1 MRFSWKPWGVS
12 PMRDLSGTGQ
22 VYRFTLS
29 QLLKSRANRVTLII
43 MVLLAAVSM
52 PLTALLGGETPETSD
67 TAGLTSVRVD
77 NRTDLVLDFSGDA
90 YWADTDF
97 SADAGEPDAVVTIT
111 GDETGYQVAVNGGE
125 TADAGE
131 LSQLAETARQAVRD
145 ACLQAAGLSSRQLE
159 ALTASTGEE
168 DSHEEGFWVQYGYS
182 ILAMIL
188 CLMSASYVIRA
199 VVEEK
204 DSRLVELLLVSVKPM
219 ALLAGKILAVMAFTF
234 GWLLA
239 MLAGLGVSC
248 GLTAGLMGP
257 GVLQKQL
264 SGLLAAVPRVQEDL
278 WQAAGVL
285 LVLLV
290 SNLVIFILH
299 GIKPRTHRGGSV
311 LSLLSSLVK
320 YVAGI
325 IIVCQSLSL
334 LGVNVGTII
343 ASVGV
348 LALVVGFSA
357 ESLIADVVIGAFM
370 LLENQYNVGDIVEV
384 NGFRGVV
391 TKIGIRTTSITDGGG
406 NVKIINNSEM
416 KNILNRSDNNSW
428 SVSDISIPYET
439 DLEKLEAQLP
449 ALLEEIFRAR
459 GDVMLD
465 TPQYLGVQTLDASGI
480 VLRFW
485 VKVAEKN
492 IYAGARALNR
502 ELLLGFRR
510 LGVECPFPQ
519 MDVHMK

>member
-1 MRFSWKPWGVS
+1 
-12 PMRDLSGTGQ
+12 MRDLSGTGQ

-67 TAGLTSVRVD
+67 TAGLASVRVD
-77 NRTDLVLDFSGDA
+77 NRTDLALDFSGDA

-97 SADAGEPDAVVTIT
+97 SAGAGEPDAVVTIT
-111 GDETGYQVAVNGGE
+111 GDETGYQVAVVGSE
-125 TADAGE
+125 SADAGE

-145 ACLQAAGLSSRQLE
+145 ACLRAAGLSSRQLE

-168 DSHEEGFWVQYGYS
+168 DSHEDGFWVQYGYS

-219 ALLAGKILAVMAFTF
+219 ALLTGKILAVMAFTF

-278 WQAAGVL
+278 WQVAGVL

-290 SNLVIFILH
+290 SLGLGYLTMSLI
-299 GIKPRTHRGGSV
+299 GG
-311 LSLLSSLVK
+311 
-320 YVAGI
+320 VAGACCSGMEEAGEATGP
-325 IIVCQSLSL
+325 VML
-334 LGVNVGTII
+334 LTMAGYL
-343 ASVGV
+343 ASC
-348 LALVVGFSA
+348 VVGAVPSGPVAVFST
-357 ESLIADVVIGAFM
+357 LCPVV
-370 LLENQYNVGDIVEV
+370 
-384 NGFRGVV
+384 
-391 TKIGIRTTSITDGGG
+391 SIFCAPVQFAGG
-406 NVKIINNSEM
+406 NVSIW
-416 KNILNRSDNNSW
+416 LVLASW
-428 SVSDISIPYET
+428 AIQAAVIWG
-439 DLEKLEAQLP
+439 
-449 ALLEEIFRAR
+449 LL
-459 GDVMLD
+459 
-465 TPQYLGVQTLDASGI
+465 TLASR
-480 VLRFW
+480 V
-485 VKVAEKN
+485 
-492 IYAGARALNR
+492 YAGLIVHRGSRVKLR
-502 ELLLGFRR
+502 ELMSMAKGGAVR
-510 LGVECPFPQ
+510 
-519 MDVHMK
+519 

>member
-1 MRFSWKPWGVS
+1 
-12 PMRDLSGTGQ
+12 MRDLSGTGQ

-67 TAGLTSVRVD
+67 TAGLASVRVD
-77 NRTDLVLDFSGDA
+77 NRTDLVLDFSGEA

-111 GDETGYQVAVNGGE
+111 GDETGYQVAVVGSE

-145 ACLQAAGLSSRQLE
+145 ACLRAAGLSSRQLE

-168 DSHEEGFWVQYGYS
+168 DSHEDGFWVQYGYS

-239 MLAGLGVSC
+239 MLAGFGVSC

-278 WQAAGVL
+278 WQAAGML

-290 SNLVIFILH
+290 SLGLGYLTMSLI
-299 GIKPRTHRGGSV
+299 GG
-311 LSLLSSLVK
+311 
-320 YVAGI
+320 VAGACCSGMEEAGEATGP
-325 IIVCQSLSL
+325 VML
-334 LGVNVGTII
+334 LTMAGYL
-343 ASVGV
+343 ASC
-348 LALVVGFSA
+348 VVGAVPSGPVAVFST
-357 ESLIADVVIGAFM
+357 LCPVV
-370 LLENQYNVGDIVEV
+370 
-384 NGFRGVV
+384 
-391 TKIGIRTTSITDGGG
+391 SIFCAPVQFAGG
-406 NVKIINNSEM
+406 NVSFW
-416 KNILNRSDNNSW
+416 LVLASW
-428 SVSDISIPYET
+428 AIQAAVIWG
-439 DLEKLEAQLP
+439 
-449 ALLEEIFRAR
+449 LL
-459 GDVMLD
+459 
-465 TPQYLGVQTLDASGI
+465 TLASR
-480 VLRFW
+480 V
-485 VKVAEKN
+485 
-492 IYAGARALNR
+492 YAGLIVHRGSRVKLR
-502 ELLLGFRR
+502 ELMSMAKGGAVR
-510 LGVECPFPQ
+510 
-519 MDVHMK
+519 

>member
-77 NRTDLVLDFSGDA
+77 NRTDLALDFSGDT

-97 SADAGEPDAVVTIT
+97 SAGAGESDAVVTIT
-111 GDETGYQVAVNGGE
+111 GDETGYQVAVVGSE

-239 MLAGLGVSC
+239 MLAGFGVSC
-248 GLTAGLMGP
+248 GLTAGLMGS

-290 SNLVIFILH
+290 SLGLGYLTMSLI
-299 GIKPRTHRGGSV
+299 GG
-311 LSLLSSLVK
+311 
-320 YVAGI
+320 VAGACCSGMEDAGEATGP
-325 IIVCQSLSL
+325 VML
-334 LGVNVGTII
+334 LTMAGYL
-343 ASVGV
+343 ASC
-348 LALVVGFSA
+348 VVGAVPSGPVAVFST
-357 ESLIADVVIGAFM
+357 LCP
-370 LLENQYNVGDIVEV
+370 IV
-384 NGFRGVV
+384 
-391 TKIGIRTTSITDGGG
+391 SIFCAPVQFAGG
-406 NVKIINNSEM
+406 NVSFW
-416 KNILNRSDNNSW
+416 LVLASW
-428 SVSDISIPYET
+428 AIQAAVIWG
-439 DLEKLEAQLP
+439 
-449 ALLEEIFRAR
+449 LL
-459 GDVMLD
+459 
-465 TPQYLGVQTLDASGI
+465 TLASR
-480 VLRFW
+480 V
-485 VKVAEKN
+485 
-492 IYAGARALNR
+492 YAGLIVHRGSRVKLR
-502 ELLLGFRR
+502 ELMSMAKGGAVR
-510 LGVECPFPQ
+510 
-519 MDVHMK
+519 

>member
-1 MRFSWKPWGVS
+1 
-12 PMRDLSGTGQ
+12 MRDLSGTGQ

-77 NRTDLVLDFSGDA
+77 NRTDLILDFSGDA

-97 SADAGEPDAVVTIT
+97 SADAGEPDAVVTVT
-111 GDETGYQVAVNGGE
+111 GDETGYQGAVVGSE
-125 TADAGE
+125 SAHAGE

-168 DSHEEGFWVQYGYS
+168 DSHEAGFWVQYGYS

-239 MLAGLGVSC
+239 MLAGFGVSC
-248 GLTAGLMGP
+248 GLTAGLMGS

-290 SNLVIFILH
+290 SLGLGYLTMSLI
-299 GIKPRTHRGGSV
+299 GG
-311 LSLLSSLVK
+311 
-320 YVAGI
+320 VAGACCSGMEDAGEATGP
-325 IIVCQSLSL
+325 VML
-334 LGVNVGTII
+334 LTMAGYL
-343 ASVGV
+343 ASC
-348 LALVVGFSA
+348 VVGAVPSGPVAVFST
-357 ESLIADVVIGAFM
+357 LCP
-370 LLENQYNVGDIVEV
+370 IV
-384 NGFRGVV
+384 
-391 TKIGIRTTSITDGGG
+391 SIFCAPVQFAGG
-406 NVKIINNSEM
+406 NVSFW
-416 KNILNRSDNNSW
+416 LVLASW
-428 SVSDISIPYET
+428 AIQAAVIWG
-439 DLEKLEAQLP
+439 
-449 ALLEEIFRAR
+449 LL
-459 GDVMLD
+459 
-465 TPQYLGVQTLDASGI
+465 TLASR
-480 VLRFW
+480 V
-485 VKVAEKN
+485 
-492 IYAGARALNR
+492 YAGLIVHRGSRVKLR
-502 ELLLGFRR
+502 ELMSMAKGGAVR
-510 LGVECPFPQ
+510 
-519 MDVHMK
+519 

>member
-67 TAGLTSVRVD
+67 TAGLASVRVD

-111 GDETGYQVAVNGGE
+111 GDETGYQVAVNGSE

-131 LSQLAETARQAVRD
+131 LSQLAETARRQAVRD
-145 ACLQAAGLSSRQLE
+145 ACLRAAGLSSRQLE

-239 MLAGLGVSC
+239 MLAGFGVSC
-248 GLTAGLMGP
+248 GLTAGLMGS

-290 SNLVIFILH
+290 SLGLGYLTMSLI
-299 GIKPRTHRGGSV
+299 GG
-311 LSLLSSLVK
+311 
-320 YVAGI
+320 VAGACCSGMEEAGEATGP
-325 IIVCQSLSL
+325 VML
-334 LGVNVGTII
+334 LTMAGYL
-343 ASVGV
+343 ASC
-348 LALVVGFSA
+348 VVGAVPSGPVAVFFT
-357 ESLIADVVIGAFM
+357 LCPVV
-370 LLENQYNVGDIVEV
+370 
-384 NGFRGVV
+384 
-391 TKIGIRTTSITDGGG
+391 SIFCAPVQFAGG
-406 NVKIINNSEM
+406 NVSFW
-416 KNILNRSDNNSW
+416 LVLASW
-428 SVSDISIPYET
+428 AIQAAVIWG
-439 DLEKLEAQLP
+439 
-449 ALLEEIFRAR
+449 LL
-459 GDVMLD
+459 
-465 TPQYLGVQTLDASGI
+465 TLASR
-480 VLRFW
+480 V
-485 VKVAEKN
+485 
-492 IYAGARALNR
+492 YAGLIVHRGSRVKLR
-502 ELLLGFRR
+502 ELMSMAKGGAVR
-510 LGVECPFPQ
+510 
-519 MDVHMK
+519 

>member
-1 MRFSWKPWGVS
+1 
-12 PMRDLSGTGQ
+12 MRDLSGTGQ

-52 PLTALLGGETPETSD
+52 PLTVLLGGETPETSD

-77 NRTDLVLDFSGDA
+77 NRTDLALDFSGDA

-97 SADAGEPDAVVTIT
+97 SADAGEPDAVVTVT
-111 GDETGYQVAVNGGE
+111 GDETGYQVAVVGSE
-125 TADAGE
+125 STDAGE

-145 ACLQAAGLSSRQLE
+145 ACLRAAGLSSRQLE

-290 SNLVIFILH
+290 SLGLGYLTMSLI
-299 GIKPRTHRGGSV
+299 GG
-311 LSLLSSLVK
+311 
-320 YVAGI
+320 VAGACCSGMEEAGEATGP
-325 IIVCQSLSL
+325 VML
-334 LGVNVGTII
+334 LTMAGYL
-343 ASVGV
+343 ASC
-348 LALVVGFSA
+348 VVGAVPSGPVAVFST
-357 ESLIADVVIGAFM
+357 LCP
-370 LLENQYNVGDIVEV
+370 IV
-384 NGFRGVV
+384 
-391 TKIGIRTTSITDGGG
+391 SIFCAPVQFAGG
-406 NVKIINNSEM
+406 NVSIW
-416 KNILNRSDNNSW
+416 LVLASW
-428 SVSDISIPYET
+428 VIQAAVIWG
-439 DLEKLEAQLP
+439 
-449 ALLEEIFRAR
+449 LL
-459 GDVMLD
+459 
-465 TPQYLGVQTLDASGI
+465 TLASR
-480 VLRFW
+480 V
-485 VKVAEKN
+485 
-492 IYAGARALNR
+492 YAGLIVHRGSRVKLR
-502 ELLLGFRR
+502 ELMSMAKGGAVR
-510 LGVECPFPQ
+510 
-519 MDVHMK
+519 

>member
-67 TAGLTSVRVD
+67 TAGLASVRVD

-97 SADAGEPDAVVTIT
+97 SADAGEPDAVVTVT
-111 GDETGYQVAVNGGE
+111 GDEIGYQVAVVGSE
-125 TADAGE
+125 TAHAGE

-145 ACLQAAGLSSRQLE
+145 ACLRAAGLSSRQLE

-168 DSHEEGFWVQYGYS
+168 DSHEDGFWVQYGYS

-239 MLAGLGVSC
+239 MLAGFGVSC
-248 GLTAGLMGP
+248 GLTAGLMGS

-290 SNLVIFILH
+290 SLGLGYLTMSLI
-299 GIKPRTHRGGSV
+299 GG
-311 LSLLSSLVK
+311 
-320 YVAGI
+320 VAGACCSGMEEAGEATGP
-325 IIVCQSLSL
+325 VML
-334 LGVNVGTII
+334 LTMTGYL
-343 ASVGV
+343 ASC
-348 LALVVGFSA
+348 VVGAVSSGPVAVFST
-357 ESLIADVVIGAFM
+357 LCPVV
-370 LLENQYNVGDIVEV
+370 
-384 NGFRGVV
+384 
-391 TKIGIRTTSITDGGG
+391 SIFCAPVQFAGG
-406 NVKIINNSEM
+406 NVSFW
-416 KNILNRSDNNSW
+416 LVLASW
-428 SVSDISIPYET
+428 AIHAAVIWG
-439 DLEKLEAQLP
+439 
-449 ALLEEIFRAR
+449 LL
-459 GDVMLD
+459 
-465 TPQYLGVQTLDASGI
+465 TLASR
-480 VLRFW
+480 V
-485 VKVAEKN
+485 
-492 IYAGARALNR
+492 YAGLIVHRGSRVKLR
-502 ELLLGFRR
+502 ELMSMAKGGAVR
-510 LGVECPFPQ
+510 
-519 MDVHMK
+519 

>member
-1 MRFSWKPWGVS
+1 
-12 PMRDLSGTGQ
+12 MRDLSGTGQ

-67 TAGLTSVRVD
+67 TAGLASVRVD
-77 NRTDLVLDFSGDA
+77 NRTDLALDFSGDA

-97 SADAGEPDAVVTIT
+97 SAGAGEPDAVVTIT
-111 GDETGYQVAVNGGE
+111 GDETGYQVAVVGSE
-125 TADAGE
+125 SADAGE

-145 ACLQAAGLSSRQLE
+145 ACLRAAGLSSRQLE

-168 DSHEEGFWVQYGYS
+168 DSHEDGFWVQYGYS

-219 ALLAGKILAVMAFTF
+219 ALLTGKILAVMAFTF

-278 WQAAGVL
+278 WQVAGVL

-290 SNLVIFILH
+290 SPGLGYLTMSLI
-299 GIKPRTHRGGSV
+299 GG
-311 LSLLSSLVK
+311 
-320 YVAGI
+320 VAGACCSGMEEAGEATGP
-325 IIVCQSLSL
+325 VML
-334 LGVNVGTII
+334 LTMAGYL
-343 ASVGV
+343 ASC
-348 LALVVGFSA
+348 VVGAVPSGPVAVFST
-357 ESLIADVVIGAFM
+357 LCPVV
-370 LLENQYNVGDIVEV
+370 
-384 NGFRGVV
+384 
-391 TKIGIRTTSITDGGG
+391 SIFCAPVQFAGG
-406 NVKIINNSEM
+406 NVSFW
-416 KNILNRSDNNSW
+416 LVLASW
-428 SVSDISIPYET
+428 AIQAAVIWG
-439 DLEKLEAQLP
+439 
-449 ALLEEIFRAR
+449 LL
-459 GDVMLD
+459 
-465 TPQYLGVQTLDASGI
+465 TLASR
-480 VLRFW
+480 V
-485 VKVAEKN
+485 
-492 IYAGARALNR
+492 YAGLIVHRGSRVKLR
-502 ELLLGFRR
+502 ELMSMAKGGAVR
-510 LGVECPFPQ
+510 
-519 MDVHMK
+519 

>member
-67 TAGLTSVRVD
+67 TAGLASVRVD

-97 SADAGEPDAVVTIT
+97 SADAGEPDAVVTVT
-111 GDETGYQVAVNGGE
+111 GDETGYQVAVNGSE

-145 ACLQAAGLSSRQLE
+145 ACLRAAGLSSRQLE
-159 ALTASTGEE
+159 ALMASTGEE

-248 GLTAGLMGP
+248 GLTAGLLGP

-290 SNLVIFILH
+290 SLGLGYLTMSLI
-299 GIKPRTHRGGSV
+299 GG
-311 LSLLSSLVK
+311 
-320 YVAGI
+320 VAGACCSGMEEAGEATGP
-325 IIVCQSLSL
+325 VML
-334 LGVNVGTII
+334 LTMAGYL
-343 ASVGV
+343 ASC
-348 LALVVGFSA
+348 VVGAVPSGPVAVFST
-357 ESLIADVVIGAFM
+357 LCP
-370 LLENQYNVGDIVEV
+370 IV
-384 NGFRGVV
+384 
-391 TKIGIRTTSITDGGG
+391 SIFCAPVQFAGG
-406 NVKIINNSEM
+406 NVSIW
-416 KNILNRSDNNSW
+416 LVLASW
-428 SVSDISIPYET
+428 VIQAAVIWG
-439 DLEKLEAQLP
+439 
-449 ALLEEIFRAR
+449 LL
-459 GDVMLD
+459 
-465 TPQYLGVQTLDASGI
+465 TLASR
-480 VLRFW
+480 V
-485 VKVAEKN
+485 
-492 IYAGARALNR
+492 YAGLIVHRGSRVKLR
-502 ELLLGFRR
+502 ELMSMAKGGAVR
-510 LGVECPFPQ
+510 
-519 MDVHMK
+519 

>member
-1 MRFSWKPWGVS
+1 
-12 PMRDLSGTGQ
+12 MRDLSGTGQ

-67 TAGLTSVRVD
+67 TAGLASVRVD
-77 NRTDLVLDFSGDA
+77 NRTDLAMDFSGDA

-97 SADAGEPDAVVTIT
+97 SADAGEPDAVVTVT
-111 GDETGYQVAVNGGE
+111 GDETGYQVAVNGSE

-145 ACLQAAGLSSRQLE
+145 ACLRAAGLSSRQLE
-159 ALTASTGEE
+159 ALTASTGEA

-248 GLTAGLMGP
+248 GLTAGLLGP

-264 SGLLAAVPRVQEDL
+264 SGLLAAVSRVQEDL

-290 SNLVIFILH
+290 SLGLGYLTMSLI
-299 GIKPRTHRGGSV
+299 GG
-311 LSLLSSLVK
+311 
-320 YVAGI
+320 VAGACCSGMEEAGEATGP
-325 IIVCQSLSL
+325 VML
-334 LGVNVGTII
+334 LTMAGYL
-343 ASVGV
+343 ASC
-348 LALVVGFSA
+348 VVGAVPSGPVAVFST
-357 ESLIADVVIGAFM
+357 LCP
-370 LLENQYNVGDIVEV
+370 IV
-384 NGFRGVV
+384 
-391 TKIGIRTTSITDGGG
+391 SIFCAPVQFAGG
-406 NVKIINNSEM
+406 NVSIW
-416 KNILNRSDNNSW
+416 LVLASW
-428 SVSDISIPYET
+428 VIQAAVIWG
-439 DLEKLEAQLP
+439 
-449 ALLEEIFRAR
+449 LL
-459 GDVMLD
+459 
-465 TPQYLGVQTLDASGI
+465 TLASR
-480 VLRFW
+480 V
-485 VKVAEKN
+485 
-492 IYAGARALNR
+492 YAGLIVHRGSRVKLR
-502 ELLLGFRR
+502 ELMSMAKGGAVR
-510 LGVECPFPQ
+510 
-519 MDVHMK
+519 

>member
-1 MRFSWKPWGVS
+1 
-12 PMRDLSGTGQ
+12 MRDLSGTGQ

-67 TAGLTSVRVD
+67 TAGLASVRVD

-90 YWADTDF
+90 YWADTNF

-111 GDETGYQVAVNGGE
+111 GDETGYQVAVVGSE
-125 TADAGE
+125 AADAGE

-168 DSHEEGFWVQYGYS
+168 DSHEDGFWVQYGYS

-290 SNLVIFILH
+290 SLGLGYLTMSLI
-299 GIKPRTHRGGSV
+299 GG
-311 LSLLSSLVK
+311 
-320 YVAGI
+320 VAGACCSGMEDAGEATGP
-325 IIVCQSLSL
+325 VML
-334 LGVNVGTII
+334 LTMAGYL
-343 ASVGV
+343 ASC
-348 LALVVGFSA
+348 VVGAVPSGPVAVFST
-357 ESLIADVVIGAFM
+357 LCP
-370 LLENQYNVGDIVEV
+370 IV
-384 NGFRGVV
+384 
-391 TKIGIRTTSITDGGG
+391 SIFCAPVQFAGG
-406 NVKIINNSEM
+406 NVSFW
-416 KNILNRSDNNSW
+416 LVLASW
-428 SVSDISIPYET
+428 AIQAAVIWG
-439 DLEKLEAQLP
+439 
-449 ALLEEIFRAR
+449 LL
-459 GDVMLD
+459 
-465 TPQYLGVQTLDASGI
+465 TLASR
-480 VLRFW
+480 V
-485 VKVAEKN
+485 
-492 IYAGARALNR
+492 YAGLIVHRGSRVKLR
-502 ELLLGFRR
+502 ELMSMAKGGAVR
-510 LGVECPFPQ
+510 
-519 MDVHMK
+519 

>member
-1 MRFSWKPWGVS
+1 
-12 PMRDLSGTGQ
+12 MRDLSGTGQ

-67 TAGLTSVRVD
+67 TAGLASVRVD
-77 NRTDLVLDFSGDA
+77 NRTDLALDFSGDA

-111 GDETGYQVAVNGGE
+111 GDETGYQVAVNGSE
-125 TADAGE
+125 SAHAGE

-168 DSHEEGFWVQYGYS
+168 DSHEEGFWVQYAYS

-278 WQAAGVL
+278 WQVAGVL

-290 SNLVIFILH
+290 SLGLGYLTMSLI
-299 GIKPRTHRGGSV
+299 GG
-311 LSLLSSLVK
+311 
-320 YVAGI
+320 VAGACCSGMEEAGEATGP
-325 IIVCQSLSL
+325 VML
-334 LGVNVGTII
+334 LTMAGYL
-343 ASVGV
+343 ASC
-348 LALVVGFSA
+348 VVGAVPSGPVAVFST
-357 ESLIADVVIGAFM
+357 LCPVV
-370 LLENQYNVGDIVEV
+370 
-384 NGFRGVV
+384 
-391 TKIGIRTTSITDGGG
+391 SIFCAPVQFAGG
-406 NVKIINNSEM
+406 NVSFW
-416 KNILNRSDNNSW
+416 LVLASW
-428 SVSDISIPYET
+428 AIQAAVIWG
-439 DLEKLEAQLP
+439 
-449 ALLEEIFRAR
+449 LL
-459 GDVMLD
+459 
-465 TPQYLGVQTLDASGI
+465 TLASR
-480 VLRFW
+480 V
-485 VKVAEKN
+485 
-492 IYAGARALNR
+492 YAGLIVHRGSRVKLR
-502 ELLLGFRR
+502 ELMSMAKGGAVR
-510 LGVECPFPQ
+510 
-519 MDVHMK
+519 

>member
-1 MRFSWKPWGVS
+1 
-12 PMRDLSGTGQ
+12 MRDLSGTGQ

-67 TAGLTSVRVD
+67 TAGLASVRVD
-77 NRTDLVLDFSGDA
+77 NRTDLALDFSGDA

-97 SADAGEPDAVVTIT
+97 SAGAGEPDAVVTIT
-111 GDETGYQVAVNGGE
+111 GDETGYQVAVVGSE
-125 TADAGE
+125 SAHAGE

-168 DSHEEGFWVQYGYS
+168 DSHEDGFWVQYGYS

-239 MLAGLGVSC
+239 MLAGFGVSC
-248 GLTAGLMGP
+248 GLTAGLMGS

-290 SNLVIFILH
+290 SLGLGYLTMSLI
-299 GIKPRTHRGGSV
+299 GG
-311 LSLLSSLVK
+311 
-320 YVAGI
+320 VAGACCSGMEEAGEATGP
-325 IIVCQSLSL
+325 VML
-334 LGVNVGTII
+334 LTMAGYL
-343 ASVGV
+343 ASC
-348 LALVVGFSA
+348 VVGAVPSGPVAVFST
-357 ESLIADVVIGAFM
+357 LCPVV
-370 LLENQYNVGDIVEV
+370 
-384 NGFRGVV
+384 
-391 TKIGIRTTSITDGGG
+391 SIFCAPVQFAGG
-406 NVKIINNSEM
+406 NVSIW
-416 KNILNRSDNNSW
+416 LVLASW
-428 SVSDISIPYET
+428 AIQAAVIWG
-439 DLEKLEAQLP
+439 
-449 ALLEEIFRAR
+449 LL
-459 GDVMLD
+459 
-465 TPQYLGVQTLDASGI
+465 TLASR
-480 VLRFW
+480 V
-485 VKVAEKN
+485 
-492 IYAGARALNR
+492 YAGLIVHRGSRVKWR
-502 ELLLGFRR
+502 EVFSMAKGGAVR
-510 LGVECPFPQ
+510 
-519 MDVHMK
+519 

>member
-1 MRFSWKPWGVS
+1 
-12 PMRDLSGTGQ
+12 MRDLSGTGQ

-67 TAGLTSVRVD
+67 TAGLASVRVD

-90 YWADTDF
+90 YWADTNF

-111 GDETGYQVAVNGGE
+111 GDETGYQVAVNGSE
-125 TADAGE
+125 TAHAGE
-131 LSQLAETARQAVRD
+131 LSQLAETARQAIRD
-145 ACLQAAGLSSRQLE
+145 ACLRAAGLSSRQLE

-278 WQAAGVL
+278 WQVAGVL

-290 SNLVIFILH
+290 SLGLGYLTMSLI
-299 GIKPRTHRGGSV
+299 GG
-311 LSLLSSLVK
+311 
-320 YVAGI
+320 VAGACCSGMEEAGEATGP
-325 IIVCQSLSL
+325 VML
-334 LGVNVGTII
+334 LTMAGYL
-343 ASVGV
+343 ASC
-348 LALVVGFSA
+348 VVGAVPSGPVAVFST
-357 ESLIADVVIGAFM
+357 LCPVV
-370 LLENQYNVGDIVEV
+370 
-384 NGFRGVV
+384 
-391 TKIGIRTTSITDGGG
+391 SIFCAPVQFAGG
-406 NVKIINNSEM
+406 NVSIW
-416 KNILNRSDNNSW
+416 LVLASW
-428 SVSDISIPYET
+428 VIQAAVIWG
-439 DLEKLEAQLP
+439 
-449 ALLEEIFRAR
+449 LL
-459 GDVMLD
+459 
-465 TPQYLGVQTLDASGI
+465 TLASR
-480 VLRFW
+480 V
-485 VKVAEKN
+485 
-492 IYAGARALNR
+492 YAGLIVHRGSRVKLR
-502 ELLLGFRR
+502 ELMSMAKGGAVR
-510 LGVECPFPQ
+510 
-519 MDVHMK
+519 

>member
-67 TAGLTSVRVD
+67 TAGLASVRVD

-97 SADAGEPDAVVTIT
+97 SADAGEPDAVVTVT
-111 GDETGYQVAVNGGE
+111 GDEIGYQVAVVGSE
-125 TADAGE
+125 TAHAGE

-145 ACLQAAGLSSRQLE
+145 ACLRAAGLSSRQLE

-168 DSHEEGFWVQYGYS
+168 DSHEDGFWVQYGYS

-234 GWLLA
+234 VWLLA
-239 MLAGLGVSC
+239 MLAGFGVSC
-248 GLTAGLMGP
+248 GLTAGLMGS

-290 SNLVIFILH
+290 SLGLGYLTMSLI
-299 GIKPRTHRGGSV
+299 GG
-311 LSLLSSLVK
+311 
-320 YVAGI
+320 VAGACCSGMEEAGEATGP
-325 IIVCQSLSL
+325 VML
-334 LGVNVGTII
+334 LTMTGYL
-343 ASVGV
+343 ASC
-348 LALVVGFSA
+348 VVGAVSSGPVAVFST
-357 ESLIADVVIGAFM
+357 LCPVV
-370 LLENQYNVGDIVEV
+370 
-384 NGFRGVV
+384 
-391 TKIGIRTTSITDGGG
+391 SIFCAPVQFAGG
-406 NVKIINNSEM
+406 NVSFW
-416 KNILNRSDNNSW
+416 LVLASW
-428 SVSDISIPYET
+428 AIQAAVIWG
-439 DLEKLEAQLP
+439 
-449 ALLEEIFRAR
+449 LL
-459 GDVMLD
+459 
-465 TPQYLGVQTLDASGI
+465 TLASR
-480 VLRFW
+480 V
-485 VKVAEKN
+485 
-492 IYAGARALNR
+492 YAGLIVHRGSRVKLR
-502 ELLLGFRR
+502 ELMSMAKGGAVR
-510 LGVECPFPQ
+510 
-519 MDVHMK
+519 

>member
-1 MRFSWKPWGVS
+1 
-12 PMRDLSGTGQ
+12 MRDLSGTGQ

-77 NRTDLVLDFSGDA
+77 NRTDLALDFSGDA

-111 GDETGYQVAVNGGE
+111 GDETGYQVAVVGSE
-125 TADAGE
+125 SAHAGE

-159 ALTASTGEE
+159 ALTASTWEE
-168 DSHEEGFWVQYGYS
+168 DSHEDGFWVQYGYS

-239 MLAGLGVSC
+239 MLAGFGVSC

-257 GVLQKQL
+257 GALQKQL

-290 SNLVIFILH
+290 SLGLGYLTMSLI
-299 GIKPRTHRGGSV
+299 GG
-311 LSLLSSLVK
+311 
-320 YVAGI
+320 VAGACCSGMEEAGEATGP
-325 IIVCQSLSL
+325 VML
-334 LGVNVGTII
+334 LTMAGYL
-343 ASVGV
+343 ASC
-348 LALVVGFSA
+348 VVGAVPSGPVAVFSTLC
-357 ESLIADVVIGAFM
+357 SVV
-370 LLENQYNVGDIVEV
+370 
-384 NGFRGVV
+384 
-391 TKIGIRTTSITDGGG
+391 SIFCAPVQFAGG
-406 NVKIINNSEM
+406 NVSIW
-416 KNILNRSDNNSW
+416 LVLASW
-428 SVSDISIPYET
+428 VIQAAVIWG
-439 DLEKLEAQLP
+439 
-449 ALLEEIFRAR
+449 LL
-459 GDVMLD
+459 
-465 TPQYLGVQTLDASGI
+465 TLASR
-480 VLRFW
+480 V
-485 VKVAEKN
+485 
-492 IYAGARALNR
+492 YAGLIVHRGSRVKLR
-502 ELLLGFRR
+502 ELMSMAKGGAVR
-510 LGVECPFPQ
+510 
-519 MDVHMK
+519 

>member
-67 TAGLTSVRVD
+67 TAGLASVRVD

-111 GDETGYQVAVNGGE
+111 GDETGYQVAVNGSE

-145 ACLQAAGLSSRQLE
+145 ACLRAAGLSSRQLE

-204 DSRLVELLLVSVKPM
+204 DSRLVDLLLVSVKPM

-239 MLAGLGVSC
+239 MLAGFGVSC

-290 SNLVIFILH
+290 SLGLGYLTMSLI
-299 GIKPRTHRGGSV
+299 GG
-311 LSLLSSLVK
+311 
-320 YVAGI
+320 VAGACCSGMEEAGEATGP
-325 IIVCQSLSL
+325 VML
-334 LGVNVGTII
+334 LTMAGYL
-343 ASVGV
+343 ASC
-348 LALVVGFSA
+348 VVGAVPSGPVAVFST
-357 ESLIADVVIGAFM
+357 LCPVV
-370 LLENQYNVGDIVEV
+370 
-384 NGFRGVV
+384 
-391 TKIGIRTTSITDGGG
+391 SIFCAPVQFAGG
-406 NVKIINNSEM
+406 NVSFW
-416 KNILNRSDNNSW
+416 LVLASW
-428 SVSDISIPYET
+428 AIQAAVIWG
-439 DLEKLEAQLP
+439 
-449 ALLEEIFRAR
+449 LL
-459 GDVMLD
+459 
-465 TPQYLGVQTLDASGI
+465 TLASR
-480 VLRFW
+480 V
-485 VKVAEKN
+485 
-492 IYAGARALNR
+492 YAGLIVHRGSRVKLR
-502 ELLLGFRR
+502 ELMSMAKGGAVR
-510 LGVECPFPQ
+510 
-519 MDVHMK
+519 

>member
-1 MRFSWKPWGVS
+1 
-12 PMRDLSGTGQ
+12 MRDLSGTGQ

-67 TAGLTSVRVD
+67 TAGLASVRVD

-90 YWADTDF
+90 YWADTNF

-111 GDETGYQVAVNGGE
+111 GDETGYQVAVVGSE
-125 TADAGE
+125 AADAGE

-168 DSHEEGFWVQYGYS
+168 DSHEDGFWVQYGYS

-219 ALLAGKILAVMAFTF
+219 ALLAGKILAMMAFTF

-290 SNLVIFILH
+290 SLGLGYLTMSLI
-299 GIKPRTHRGGSV
+299 GG
-311 LSLLSSLVK
+311 
-320 YVAGI
+320 VAGACCSGMEEAGEATGP
-325 IIVCQSLSL
+325 VML
-334 LGVNVGTII
+334 LTMTGYL
-343 ASVGV
+343 ASC
-348 LALVVGFSA
+348 VVGAVSSGPVAVFST
-357 ESLIADVVIGAFM
+357 LCPVV
-370 LLENQYNVGDIVEV
+370 
-384 NGFRGVV
+384 
-391 TKIGIRTTSITDGGG
+391 SIFCAPVQFAGG
-406 NVKIINNSEM
+406 NVSFW
-416 KNILNRSDNNSW
+416 LVLASW
-428 SVSDISIPYET
+428 AIQAAVIWG
-439 DLEKLEAQLP
+439 
-449 ALLEEIFRAR
+449 LL
-459 GDVMLD
+459 
-465 TPQYLGVQTLDASGI
+465 TLASR
-480 VLRFW
+480 V
-485 VKVAEKN
+485 
-492 IYAGARALNR
+492 YAGLIVHRGSRVKLR
-502 ELLLGFRR
+502 ELMSMAKGGAVR
-510 LGVECPFPQ
+510 
-519 MDVHMK
+519 

>member
-77 NRTDLVLDFSGDA
+77 NRTDLALDFSSDA

-97 SADAGEPDAVVTIT
+97 SAGAGESDAVVTIT
-111 GDETGYQVAVNGGE
+111 GDETGYQVAVVGSE

-290 SNLVIFILH
+290 SLGLGYLTMSLI
-299 GIKPRTHRGGSV
+299 GG
-311 LSLLSSLVK
+311 
-320 YVAGI
+320 VAGACCSGMEEAGEATGP
-325 IIVCQSLSL
+325 VML
-334 LGVNVGTII
+334 LTMAGYL
-343 ASVGV
+343 ASF
-348 LALVVGFSA
+348 VVGAVPSGPVAVFST
-357 ESLIADVVIGAFM
+357 LCPVV
-370 LLENQYNVGDIVEV
+370 
-384 NGFRGVV
+384 
-391 TKIGIRTTSITDGGG
+391 SIFCAPVQFAGG
-406 NVKIINNSEM
+406 NVSFW
-416 KNILNRSDNNSW
+416 LVLASW
-428 SVSDISIPYET
+428 AIQAAVIWG
-439 DLEKLEAQLP
+439 
-449 ALLEEIFRAR
+449 LL
-459 GDVMLD
+459 
-465 TPQYLGVQTLDASGI
+465 TLASR
-480 VLRFW
+480 V
-485 VKVAEKN
+485 
-492 IYAGARALNR
+492 YAGLIVHRGSRVKLR
-502 ELLLGFRR
+502 ELMSMAKGGAVR
-510 LGVECPFPQ
+510 
-519 MDVHMK
+519 

>member
-1 MRFSWKPWGVS
+1 
-12 PMRDLSGTGQ
+12 MRDLSGTGQ

-67 TAGLTSVRVD
+67 TASLTSVRVD
-77 NRTDLVLDFSGDA
+77 NRTDLALDFSGDA

-97 SADAGEPDAVVTIT
+97 SADAGEPDAVVTVT
-111 GDETGYQVAVNGGE
+111 GDETGYQVAVNGSE
-125 TADAGE
+125 SADAGE

-145 ACLQAAGLSSRQLE
+145 ACLRAAGLSSRQLE

-290 SNLVIFILH
+290 SLGLGYLTMSLI
-299 GIKPRTHRGGSV
+299 GG
-311 LSLLSSLVK
+311 
-320 YVAGI
+320 VAGACCSGMEEAGEATGP
-325 IIVCQSLSL
+325 VML
-334 LGVNVGTII
+334 LTMAGYL
-343 ASVGV
+343 ASC
-348 LALVVGFSA
+348 VVGAVPSGPVAVFST
-357 ESLIADVVIGAFM
+357 LCP
-370 LLENQYNVGDIVEV
+370 IV
-384 NGFRGVV
+384 
-391 TKIGIRTTSITDGGG
+391 SIFCAPVQFAGG
-406 NVKIINNSEM
+406 NVSIW
-416 KNILNRSDNNSW
+416 LVLASW
-428 SVSDISIPYET
+428 VIQAAVIWG
-439 DLEKLEAQLP
+439 
-449 ALLEEIFRAR
+449 LL
-459 GDVMLD
+459 
-465 TPQYLGVQTLDASGI
+465 TLASR
-480 VLRFW
+480 V
-485 VKVAEKN
+485 
-492 IYAGARALNR
+492 YAGLIVHRGSRVKLR
-502 ELLLGFRR
+502 ELMSMAKGGAVR
-510 LGVECPFPQ
+510 
-519 MDVHMK
+519 

>member
-1 MRFSWKPWGVS
+1 
-12 PMRDLSGTGQ
+12 MRDLSGTGQ

-67 TAGLTSVRVD
+67 TAGLASVRVD
-77 NRTDLVLDFSGDA
+77 NRTDLALDFSGDA

-111 GDETGYQVAVNGGE
+111 GDETGYQVAVNGSE

-145 ACLQAAGLSSRQLE
+145 ACLRAAGLSSRQME

-239 MLAGLGVSC
+239 MLAGFGVSC
-248 GLTAGLMGP
+248 GLTAGLMGS

-290 SNLVIFILH
+290 SLGLGYLTMSLI
-299 GIKPRTHRGGSV
+299 GG
-311 LSLLSSLVK
+311 
-320 YVAGI
+320 VAGACCSGMEEAGEATGP
-325 IIVCQSLSL
+325 VML
-334 LGVNVGTII
+334 LTMAGYL
-343 ASVGV
+343 ASC
-348 LALVVGFSA
+348 VVGAVPSGPVAVFST
-357 ESLIADVVIGAFM
+357 LCPVV
-370 LLENQYNVGDIVEV
+370 
-384 NGFRGVV
+384 
-391 TKIGIRTTSITDGGG
+391 SIFCAPVQFAGG
-406 NVKIINNSEM
+406 NVSFW
-416 KNILNRSDNNSW
+416 LVLASW
-428 SVSDISIPYET
+428 AIQAAVIWG
-439 DLEKLEAQLP
+439 
-449 ALLEEIFRAR
+449 LL
-459 GDVMLD
+459 
-465 TPQYLGVQTLDASGI
+465 TLASR
-480 VLRFW
+480 V
-485 VKVAEKN
+485 
-492 IYAGARALNR
+492 YAGLIVHRGSRVKLR
-502 ELLLGFRR
+502 ELMSMAKGGAVR
-510 LGVECPFPQ
+510 
-519 MDVHMK
+519 

>member
-1 MRFSWKPWGVS
+1 
-12 PMRDLSGTGQ
+12 MRDLSGTGQ

-67 TAGLTSVRVD
+67 TAGLASVRVD
-77 NRTDLVLDFSGDA
+77 NRTDLALDFSGDA

-111 GDETGYQVAVNGGE
+111 GDETGYQVAVNGSE
-125 TADAGE
+125 TAHAGE

-145 ACLQAAGLSSRQLE
+145 ACLRAAGLSSRQME

-168 DSHEEGFWVQYGYS
+168 DSHEDGFWVQYGYS

-257 GVLQKQL
+257 GVLQKQM

-278 WQAAGVL
+278 GQAAGVL

-290 SNLVIFILH
+290 SLGLGYLTMSLI
-299 GIKPRTHRGGSV
+299 GG
-311 LSLLSSLVK
+311 
-320 YVAGI
+320 VAGACCSGMEEAGEATGP
-325 IIVCQSLSL
+325 VML
-334 LGVNVGTII
+334 LTMAGYL
-343 ASVGV
+343 ASC
-348 LALVVGFSA
+348 VVGAVPSGPVAVFST
-357 ESLIADVVIGAFM
+357 LCPVV
-370 LLENQYNVGDIVEV
+370 
-384 NGFRGVV
+384 
-391 TKIGIRTTSITDGGG
+391 SIFCAPVQFAGG
-406 NVKIINNSEM
+406 NVSFW
-416 KNILNRSDNNSW
+416 LVLASW
-428 SVSDISIPYET
+428 AIQAAVIWG
-439 DLEKLEAQLP
+439 
-449 ALLEEIFRAR
+449 LL
-459 GDVMLD
+459 
-465 TPQYLGVQTLDASGI
+465 TLASR
-480 VLRFW
+480 V
-485 VKVAEKN
+485 
-492 IYAGARALNR
+492 YAGLIVHRGSRVKLR
-502 ELLLGFRR
+502 ELMSMAKGGAVR
-510 LGVECPFPQ
+510 
-519 MDVHMK
+519 

>member
-1 MRFSWKPWGVS
+1 
-12 PMRDLSGTGQ
+12 MRDLSGTGQ

-52 PLTALLGGETPETSD
+52 PLTALLGGETPETSE
-67 TAGLTSVRVD
+67 TAGLASVRVD
-77 NRTDLVLDFSGDA
+77 NRTDLALDFSGDA

-111 GDETGYQVAVNGGE
+111 GDETGYQVAVNGSE

-145 ACLQAAGLSSRQLE
+145 ACLRAAGLSSRQLE

-239 MLAGLGVSC
+239 MLAGFGVSC

-290 SNLVIFILH
+290 SLGLGYLTMSLI
-299 GIKPRTHRGGSV
+299 GG
-311 LSLLSSLVK
+311 
-320 YVAGI
+320 VAGACCSGMEEAGEATGP
-325 IIVCQSLSL
+325 VML
-334 LGVNVGTII
+334 LTMAGYL
-343 ASVGV
+343 ASF
-348 LALVVGFSA
+348 VVGAVPSGPVAVFST
-357 ESLIADVVIGAFM
+357 LCPVV
-370 LLENQYNVGDIVEV
+370 
-384 NGFRGVV
+384 
-391 TKIGIRTTSITDGGG
+391 SIFCAPVQFAGG
-406 NVKIINNSEM
+406 NVPFW
-416 KNILNRSDNNSW
+416 LVLASW
-428 SVSDISIPYET
+428 AIQAAVIWG
-439 DLEKLEAQLP
+439 
-449 ALLEEIFRAR
+449 LL
-459 GDVMLD
+459 
-465 TPQYLGVQTLDASGI
+465 TLASQ
-480 VLRFW
+480 V
-485 VKVAEKN
+485 
-492 IYAGARALNR
+492 YAGLIVHRGSRVKLR
-502 ELLLGFRR
+502 ELMSMAKGGAVR
-510 LGVECPFPQ
+510 
-519 MDVHMK
+519 

>member
-1 MRFSWKPWGVS
+1 
-12 PMRDLSGTGQ
+12 MRDLSGTGQ

-67 TAGLTSVRVD
+67 TAGLASVRVD
-77 NRTDLVLDFSGDA
+77 NRTDLALDFSGDA

-111 GDETGYQVAVNGGE
+111 GDETGYQVAVNGSE
-125 TADAGE
+125 TAHAGE

-145 ACLQAAGLSSRQLE
+145 ACLRAAGLSSRQME

-168 DSHEEGFWVQYGYS
+168 DSHEDGFWVQYGYS

-257 GVLQKQL
+257 GVLQKQM

-290 SNLVIFILH
+290 SLGLGYLTMSLI
-299 GIKPRTHRGGSV
+299 GG
-311 LSLLSSLVK
+311 
-320 YVAGI
+320 VAGACCSGMEEAGEATGP
-325 IIVCQSLSL
+325 VML
-334 LGVNVGTII
+334 LTMAGYL
-343 ASVGV
+343 ASC
-348 LALVVGFSA
+348 VVGAVPSGPVAVFFT
-357 ESLIADVVIGAFM
+357 LCP
-370 LLENQYNVGDIVEV
+370 IV
-384 NGFRGVV
+384 
-391 TKIGIRTTSITDGGG
+391 SIFCAPVQFAGG
-406 NVKIINNSEM
+406 NVSFW
-416 KNILNRSDNNSW
+416 LVLASW
-428 SVSDISIPYET
+428 AIQAAVIWG
-439 DLEKLEAQLP
+439 
-449 ALLEEIFRAR
+449 LL
-459 GDVMLD
+459 
-465 TPQYLGVQTLDASGI
+465 TLASR
-480 VLRFW
+480 V
-485 VKVAEKN
+485 
-492 IYAGARALNR
+492 YAGLIVHRGSRVKLR
-502 ELLLGFRR
+502 ELMSMAKGGAVR
-510 LGVECPFPQ
+510 
-519 MDVHMK
+519 

>member
-1 MRFSWKPWGVS
+1 
-12 PMRDLSGTGQ
+12 MRDLSGTGQ

-67 TAGLTSVRVD
+67 TAGLASVRVD
-77 NRTDLVLDFSGDA
+77 NRTDLALDFSGDA

-97 SADAGEPDAVVTIT
+97 SADAGEPDAVVTVT
-111 GDETGYQVAVNGGE
+111 GDETGYQVAVVGSE
-125 TADAGE
+125 STDAGE

-145 ACLQAAGLSSRQLE
+145 ACLRAAGLSSRQLE

-248 GLTAGLMGP
+248 GLTAGLLGP

-290 SNLVIFILH
+290 SLGLGYLTMSLI
-299 GIKPRTHRGGSV
+299 GG
-311 LSLLSSLVK
+311 
-320 YVAGI
+320 VAGACCSGMEEAGEATGP
-325 IIVCQSLSL
+325 VML
-334 LGVNVGTII
+334 LTMAGYL
-343 ASVGV
+343 ASC
-348 LALVVGFSA
+348 VVGAVPSGPVAVFST
-357 ESLIADVVIGAFM
+357 LCP
-370 LLENQYNVGDIVEV
+370 IV
-384 NGFRGVV
+384 
-391 TKIGIRTTSITDGGG
+391 SIFCAPVQFAGG
-406 NVKIINNSEM
+406 NVSIW
-416 KNILNRSDNNSW
+416 LVLASW
-428 SVSDISIPYET
+428 VIQAAVIWG
-439 DLEKLEAQLP
+439 
-449 ALLEEIFRAR
+449 LL
-459 GDVMLD
+459 
-465 TPQYLGVQTLDASGI
+465 TLASR
-480 VLRFW
+480 V
-485 VKVAEKN
+485 
-492 IYAGARALNR
+492 YAGLIVHRGSRVKLR
-502 ELLLGFRR
+502 ELMSMAKGGAVR
-510 LGVECPFPQ
+510 
-519 MDVHMK
+519 

>member
-1 MRFSWKPWGVS
+1 
-12 PMRDLSGTGQ
+12 MRDLSGTGQ

-43 MVLLAAVSM
+43 MMLLAVVSM

-111 GDETGYQVAVNGGE
+111 GDETGYQVAVNGSE

-182 ILAMIL
+182 ILAMMV

-248 GLTAGLMGP
+248 GLTAALMGSD
-257 GVLQKQL
+257 VLHRQL
-264 SGLLAAVPRVQEDL
+264 SGVLAALPQATPDVWYLVSLLA
-278 WQAAGVL
+278 
-285 LVLLV
+285 VLLV
-290 SNLVIFILH
+290 SLGLGYLTMSLI
-299 GIKPRTHRGGSV
+299 GG
-311 LSLLSSLVK
+311 
-320 YVAGI
+320 VAGACCSGMEEAGEATGP
-325 IIVCQSLSL
+325 VML
-334 LGVNVGTII
+334 LTMAGYL
-343 ASVGV
+343 ASC
-348 LALVVGFSA
+348 VVGAVPSGPVAVFST
-357 ESLIADVVIGAFM
+357 LCPVV
-370 LLENQYNVGDIVEV
+370 
-384 NGFRGVV
+384 
-391 TKIGIRTTSITDGGG
+391 SIFCAPVQFAGG
-406 NVKIINNSEM
+406 NVSFW
-416 KNILNRSDNNSW
+416 LVLASW
-428 SVSDISIPYET
+428 AIQAAVIWG
-439 DLEKLEAQLP
+439 
-449 ALLEEIFRAR
+449 LL
-459 GDVMLD
+459 
-465 TPQYLGVQTLDASGI
+465 TLASR
-480 VLRFW
+480 V
-485 VKVAEKN
+485 
-492 IYAGARALNR
+492 YAGLIVHRGSRVKLR
-502 ELLLGFRR
+502 ELMSMAKGGAVR
-510 LGVECPFPQ
+510 
-519 MDVHMK
+519 

>member
-1 MRFSWKPWGVS
+1 
-12 PMRDLSGTGQ
+12 MRDLSGTGQ

-67 TAGLTSVRVD
+67 TAGLASVRVD

-97 SADAGEPDAVVTIT
+97 SADAGEPDAVVTVT
-111 GDETGYQVAVNGGE
+111 GDETGYQVAVVGSE
-125 TADAGE
+125 SAHAGE

-145 ACLQAAGLSSRQLE
+145 AGLQAAGLSSRQLE

-248 GLTAGLMGP
+248 GLTAGLMGS

-290 SNLVIFILH
+290 SLGLGYLTMSLI
-299 GIKPRTHRGGSV
+299 GG
-311 LSLLSSLVK
+311 
-320 YVAGI
+320 VAGACCSGMEEAGEATGP
-325 IIVCQSLSL
+325 VML
-334 LGVNVGTII
+334 LTMAGYL
-343 ASVGV
+343 ASF
-348 LALVVGFSA
+348 VVGAVPSGPVAVFST
-357 ESLIADVVIGAFM
+357 LCPVV
-370 LLENQYNVGDIVEV
+370 
-384 NGFRGVV
+384 
-391 TKIGIRTTSITDGGG
+391 SIFCAPVQFAGG
-406 NVKIINNSEM
+406 NVSFW
-416 KNILNRSDNNSW
+416 LVLASW
-428 SVSDISIPYET
+428 AIQTAVIWG
-439 DLEKLEAQLP
+439 
-449 ALLEEIFRAR
+449 LL
-459 GDVMLD
+459 
-465 TPQYLGVQTLDASGI
+465 TLASR
-480 VLRFW
+480 V
-485 VKVAEKN
+485 
-492 IYAGARALNR
+492 YAGLIVHRGSRVKLR
-502 ELLLGFRR
+502 ELMSMAKGGAVR
-510 LGVECPFPQ
+510 
-519 MDVHMK
+519 